1 MKRHLLFLIFAAVVT
16 AGCKK
21 DDNTGHSAIVVS
33 KIILNETTLTL
44 RVGETFRLTA
54 TALPENAKDR
64 TVIWSSEGSAATV
77 DSDGL
82 VTAIAEGEAVAIAT
96 SGRQKATCT
105 VAVIGPNDI
114 TAGFDPEFASI
125 LEYKGYIPDAAHI
138 SLEDVQDIERIV
150 VSSLPSLTS
159 LRGIE
164 FFSSLTDLDCSR
176 SSLTSLD
183 LSRNTELLNLDCSV
197 CQLTSF
203 DLSHNT
209 KLRGLDCSYF
219 KAGPIDV
226 SNNTELIS
234 LVCENCDLA
243 SLDISS
249 NTKLRILDCN
259 YNNLTSLD
267 VSNNTKLQELACPN
281 NKLTALDLNSNTE
294 LERLECGRNN
304 LSSLDV
310 IRNTEL
316 WLLDCHYNKLT
327 SLDVSS
333 NTKLQFLY
341 CEDNNLSSLDVSNG
355 IELFEICCQSNNLA
369 SLDLSHNTKLAKFN
383 CHYNPGTNG
392 IFRVTAPWID
402 NGTIPQ
408 YFTTGSWQYDGRTV
422 TIEYIGAE

>member
-1 MKRHLLFLIFAAVVT
+1 MKKHLLFLIFAAVVT

-21 DDNTGHSAIVVS
+21 DDNTGHSVIVVS

-54 TALPENAKDR
+54 TALPENAEDR
-64 TVIWSSEGSAATV
+64 TVTWSSEGSAATV

-82 VTAIAEGEAVAIAT
+82 VTAVAEGKAVVIAT
-96 SGRQKATCT
+96 SGRQKATCA

-138 SLEDVQDIERIV
+138 SPEDVQDIERIV

-176 SSLTSLD
+176 SNLTSLD

-197 CQLTSF
+197 CKLTSL

-226 SNNTELIS
+226 S
-234 LVCENCDLA
+234 
-243 SLDISS
+243 S
-249 NTKLRILDCN
+249 NT
-259 YNNLTSLD
+259 
-267 VSNNTKLQELACPN
+267 
-281 NKLTALDLNSNTE
+281 
-294 LERLECGRNN
+294 
-304 LSSLDV
+304 
-310 IRNTEL
+310 
-316 WLLDCHYNKLT
+316 
-327 SLDVSS
+327 
-333 NTKLQFLY
+333 
-341 CEDNNLSSLDVSNG
+341 
-355 IELFEICCQSNNLA
+355 
-369 SLDLSHNTKLAKFN
+369 
-383 CHYNPGTNG
+383 
-392 IFRVTAPWID
+392 
-402 NGTIPQ
+402 
-408 YFTTGSWQYDGRTV
+408 
-422 TIEYIGAE
+422 